1 MRPAC
6 KQSIHVAWRPSRL
19 AALATAAF
27 ATLQGVVCLAARTSG
42 TVVLGNSAGG
52 GSPEQVPPA
61 ALLVVVGVLA
71 AVTLFYILR
80 GRIRER
86 SA

>member
-19 AALATAAF
+19 AGFATAAF
-27 ATLQGVVCLAARTSG
+27 ATLQGAVCVARTSG
-42 TVVLGNSAGG
+42 TVVLSNSAGG